1 MPLTAS
7 GHVEGS
13 KGLVRILAGIEA
25 LILAAVMYV
34 ANGVQEQKLAMAE
47 IKASLA
53 ISQQQMAT
61 VPQLNIRLTQ
71 AEKSIEEN
79 ARAISENK
87 ADIRELQRAT
97 GRRVSSPARNPDREW
112 NLGNP

>member
-13 KGLVRILAGIEA
+13 KGLVRILASIEA

-34 ANGVQEQKLAMAE
+34 AGGVQEQKLAMAE

-53 ISQQQMAT
+53 VSQQQMAN
-61 VPQLNIRLTQ
+61 VPQLTIRLTQ
-71 AEKSIEEN
+71 AEQEIEQN
-79 ARAISENK
+79 ANAIAENK
-87 ADIRELQRAT
+87 EDIRELQRAT
-97 GRRVSSPARNPDREW
+97 GKRAQAVPRAKDDFS
-112 NLGNP
+112 L